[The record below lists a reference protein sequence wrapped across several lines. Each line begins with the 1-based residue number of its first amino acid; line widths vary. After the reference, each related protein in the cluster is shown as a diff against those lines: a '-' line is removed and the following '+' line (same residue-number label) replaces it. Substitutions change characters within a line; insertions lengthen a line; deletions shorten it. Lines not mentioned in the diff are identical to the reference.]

1 MSMRVFSDLRNW
13 DRNSNSVHHHR
24 RFGFC
29 VFDLWRKAKW
39 VIWGGGGIL
48 MLRKIKEKWRVDR
61 EGGNLYAPMATRRE
75 IYTNVLISGDEGN
88 SNSRQ
93 KSCCLKDFN
102 VALSWHTFTPHVLWF
117 IWNSK
122 FKYAI
127 DNIHLE

>member
-13 DRNSNSVHHHR
+13 DRNSNSVHQHHHR

-93 KSCCLKDFN
+93 KSCCLKDLMLHYYGIHSHRMFFDLFGTQN
-102 VALSWHTFTPHVLWF
+102 LSML
-117 IWNSK
+117 
-122 FKYAI
+122 
-127 DNIHLE
+127 

>member
-1 MSMRVFSDLRNW
+1 MRVFSDLRNW

-61 EGGNLYAPMATRRE
+61 EGGNLYAPMATRRRYTPTYSLVE
-75 IYTNVLISGDEGN
+75 IWGELEFKTKVLLPQ
-88 SNSRQ
+88 R
-93 KSCCLKDFN
+93 LN